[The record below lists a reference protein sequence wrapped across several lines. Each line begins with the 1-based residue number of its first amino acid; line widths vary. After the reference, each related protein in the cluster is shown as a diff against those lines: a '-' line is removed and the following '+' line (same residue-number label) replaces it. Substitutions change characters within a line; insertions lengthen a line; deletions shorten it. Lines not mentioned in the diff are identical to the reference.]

1 MLKYTVVVAV
11 CLVTARD
18 GVCTAQSLQAP
29 APVSAPAGMCD
40 DGSAAGKLT
49 VSGTG
54 TVSVTSDVAT
64 VRFVHAAEQKSN
76 FSRRPRA

>member
-1 MLKYTVVVAV
+1 MLEFTLVVAV
-11 CLVTARD
+11 CLLVACS
-18 GVCTAQSLQAP
+18 GVSTAQSLQAP

-40 DGSAAGKLT
+40 DGSAAGQLR

-54 TVSVTSDVAT
+54 IVSVTSDVAT

-76 FSRRPRA
+76 FPCHPRA